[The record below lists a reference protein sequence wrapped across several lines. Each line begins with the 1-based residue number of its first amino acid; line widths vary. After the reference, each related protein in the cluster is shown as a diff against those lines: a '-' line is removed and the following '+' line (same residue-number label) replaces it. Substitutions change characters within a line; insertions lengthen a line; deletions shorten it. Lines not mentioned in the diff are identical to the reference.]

1 MKTKSRSI
9 NQIIEDQFKK
19 WNAQTFTEKESQLR
33 PVITISR
40 EPGSGG
46 EIIATKLS
54 EALGFDLFHQKVIH
68 EMSQA
73 AKTSAALFETL
84 DEKGLNTLENWIS
97 SLVNDRHLWPDA
109 YLQHLMKLVGTIGK
123 HGRAVIVGRGAN
135 FILPSKGLLRI
146 RVIAPLEDRI
156 RHVAEYFKVPEKKAK
171 LRILQTESD
180 RRAFIRKYFHA
191 DISDPHQYDLIVNTG
206 SYSLDAAVKI
216 IQTTLPL
223 L

>member
-1 MKTKSRSI
+1 M
-9 NQIIEDQFKK
+9 
-19 WNAQTFTEKESQLR
+19 
-33 PVITISR
+33 IS
-40 EPGSGG
+40 
-46 EIIATKLS
+46 
-54 EALGFDLFHQKVIH
+54 
-68 EMSQA
+68 
-73 AKTSAALFETL
+73 

-109 YLQHLMKLVGTIGK
+109 YMQHLMKLVGTIGK